1 MDGSTSRASTWPV
14 VASKLKSVATLGFL
28 TFMLLQVVETFLPQ
42 YEDPP
47 IYGLRP
53 PRAVA
58 DCIAEKNHAV
68 VTGSENAGYEV
79 EVLGGRNDFLSA
91 YEIDS
96 FNGRTRVI
104 RVRPRDQLSVMFVSV
119 GHCLD

>member
-1 MDGSTSRASTWPV
+1 MDGSTSRASSWPV
-14 VASKLKSVATLGFL
+14 VANKLKGVAALSFSA
-28 TFMLLQVVETFLPQ
+28 FMVLQVVEMFLPQ

-47 IYGLRP
+47 MYSIRP
-53 PRAVA
+53 PRVVA
-58 DCIAEKNHAV
+58 DCIAEKNHTV
-68 VTGSENAGYEV
+68 VTGNENAGYEV
-79 EVLGGRNDFLSA
+79 EVLGGRKDFLSA

-96 FNGRTRVI
+96 FKGRTRVI